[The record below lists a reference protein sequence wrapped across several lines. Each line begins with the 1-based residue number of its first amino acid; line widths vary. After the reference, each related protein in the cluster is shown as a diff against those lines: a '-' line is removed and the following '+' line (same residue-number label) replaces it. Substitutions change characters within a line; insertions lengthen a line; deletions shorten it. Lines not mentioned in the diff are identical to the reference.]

1 MLSTL
6 ERDRTG
12 AQSAILAAALTK
24 KSGLDTLAA
33 MVRTERPVRREND
46 DMDHMADCIRAVAE
60 HGDRS
65 AFADLFAYFA
75 PRLKA
80 FLIKR
85 GASHNE
91 AEEVMQEA
99 MVLVWRKA
107 AQFDPGKASASTW
120 IYTIAR
126 NRRIDLIRRA
136 KRPDLDPEDPFFTTI
151 SDMPDG
157 EQEYSK
163 SQRAELVRD
172 YLTTLPEEQL
182 LVVRKA
188 FYEEMTHQEIAAEL
202 DMPLGTVKSRIRIA
216 MRRLREQ
223 LDGVEL

>member
-1 MLSTL
+1 MPALIQAREGIEGAISGASIPSVLSGYKAAHVKI
-6 ERDRTG
+6 RSDA
-12 AQSAILAAALTK
+12 AQSRDK
-24 KSGLDTLAA
+24 
-33 MVRTERPVRREND
+33 D
-46 DMDHMADCIRAVAE
+46 DMQHMANCIRAVAD
-60 HGDRS
+60 HGDRE
-65 AFADLFAYFA
+65 AFRQLFEFYA

-85 GASHNE
+85 GANRSE

-99 MVLVWRKA
+99 MTLVWRKA
-107 AQFDPGKASASTW
+107 AQFDPAKASASTW

-136 KRPDLDPEDPFFTTI
+136 KRPEIDPEDPFFSSV
-151 SDMPDG
+151 SDQPDG
-157 EQEYSK
+157 EQEYTRNE
-163 SQRAELVRD
+163 RAGLVRD
-172 YLTTLPEEQL
+172 YLKTLPAEQL
-182 LVVRKA
+182 QVVQKA

-223 LDGVEL
+223 LDGAEL